1 MAVGDYLRLP
11 LIAVFDAHVACSS
24 KAEDDHKAAERRR
37 ERWEMDNVPEKEKQ
51 EMVDI
56 YVAKG
61 VSQADSQR
69 VVDLLWPHKE
79 AFLGA
84 CILLPTSDIVL
95 THLLLADIMM
105 IEELEII
112 PEDSQMS
119 AWKSGLVTF
128 FSFFILGGIPVLP
141 YLFSWTKWS
150 EEAPDFQTGASSP
163 SLSAPLIATFR

>member
-1 MAVGDYLRLP
+1 MAQLSY
-11 LIAVFDAHVACSS
+11 FDAHIACSS

-37 ERWEMDNVPEKEKQ
+37 ERWEMEHVSEKEKQ

-69 VVDLLWPHKE
+69 VVDLLWPHKD

-84 CILLPTSDIVL
+84 RCPARTTRHLTPFPLLV
-95 THLLLADIMM
+95 DIMM

-112 PEDSQMS
+112 PEDSQVS

-150 EEAPDFQTGASSP
+150 DEAHDFHTGALSSCLP
-163 SLSAPLIATFR
+163 T